1 MNVVLWIVAG
11 VLALA
16 MLGAGGMK
24 LARSRE
30 QLREAGMGWV
40 DDFSPGAV
48 KAIGTAEVAGALGL
62 VLPPLVDVATWLAPL
77 AAVGLLLT
85 MLGAVVVHLR
95 RGETPMV
102 VPPLVLG
109 VLATVVAWGRF
120 GPYPFG

>member
-16 MLGAGGMK
+16 VLGAGGMK

-109 VLATVVAWGRF
+109 VLAAVVAWGRF

>member
-109 VLATVVAWGRF
+109 VLAAVVAWGRF

>member
-1 MNVVLWIVAG
+1 MNLVLWIVAG

-24 LARSRE
+24 LARSRD

-40 DDFSPGAV
+40 DDFSPAAV
-48 KAIGTAEVAGALGL
+48 KAIGAAEVAGALGL

-85 MLGAVVVHLR
+85 MLGAVVAHLR
-95 RGETPMV
+95 RGETSML

-109 VLATVVAWGRF
+109 VLAAVVAWGRF